1 MQGCALFHYGQL
13 ETTAWLDAAKSDAL
27 RESGCNA
34 LRLSEA
40 LMKSHWHVRRDLA
53 LVAATIL
60 IQTAATPRC

>member
-1 MQGCALFHYGQL
+1 MGH
-13 ETTAWLDAAKSDAL
+13 LDAAKSGAL
-27 RESGCNA
+27 RESGCDA

-60 IQTAATPRC
+60 IQTAATAPLLGSLGYESFSATA